1 VFAGDTL
8 WAESEVL
15 EVRESESD
23 AHVGIVSIR
32 TRGINQHG
40 ETAVE
45 FRRTLMAFKRASPQ
59 ARRVCPEPQ
68 HDWAV

>member
-15 EVRESESD
+15 EVRESETN
-23 AHVGIVSIR
+23 AHVGIVSVR

-45 FRRTLMAFKRASPQ
+45 FRRRFMAYKRASPQ
-59 ARRVCPEPQ
+59 ARRVVPETQ
-68 HDWAV
+68 HD